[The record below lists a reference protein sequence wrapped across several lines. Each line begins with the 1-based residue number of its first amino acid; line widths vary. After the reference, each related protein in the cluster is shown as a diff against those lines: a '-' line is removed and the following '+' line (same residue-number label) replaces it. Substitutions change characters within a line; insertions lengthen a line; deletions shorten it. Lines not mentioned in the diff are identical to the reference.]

1 MLDEQLDAGPPGTV
15 PSNIVAAREDQSV
28 DALLSDL
35 AMLIGPLSA
44 LELREFQP
52 RLSNDISLASS
63 WRSGWPASRRQRPTV
78 GLGPGTVGRANAGR
92 VGREIRL

>member
-44 LELREFQP
+44 L
-52 RLSNDISLASS
+52 
-63 WRSGWPASRRQRPTV
+63 
-78 GLGPGTVGRANAGR
+78 
-92 VGREIRL
+92 